1 MAIEFFN
8 FGVNAA
14 SEAASK
20 LQKIANNEV
29 QKETDEMFGRLH
41 EDYIKEQERED
52 AAKKKADYNPYEDE
66 ERQQE
71 QKQRGGYNPDDYER
85 VAFSGAVG
93 AKNQALYFAQYMK
106 DQGVNDVVV
115 SPVKINGEYMVEIP
129 KTAMIREKVE
139 PEQEQPTVTKLNHD
153 EQDFLRRQL
162 ENVAAQEEAKKPK
175 PAEPEMTE
183 AVTDVTTEPQ
193 QAAAQP
199 VPDAEPAYSEPNTY
213 ESSYTEHT
221 DTAEPVYD
229 QNIPAADPMQA
240 ETTENA
246 QVEAESVAP
255 APENSYNSS
264 FGMESMSSTEPFS
277 AYGDVQPDEAIDY
290 GSTQH
295 NDNTGYIPKG
305 LEPDFTSQQTTVADK
320 ATAEPQEAKT
330 NPFSNEPAS
339 MPSTAPEPVH
349 TDSQSQPSP
358 SYSGYTSSFEET
370 SAESQNTAPTTPYS
384 DFLSNY
390 DNMKALER
398 IVETGEV
405 RNDNDRRI
413 MQEFVALTNNSFDG
427 AVSATESVNLTQQKE
442 PEMTSVRLNE
452 NEKSFVQKSMD
463 STFMGQFL
471 EDRPD
476 VAEAMETIQEKGKIT
491 TPHERQMFLDYQ
503 NAMHD
508 IATEF
513 HAKTGTE
520 WDSNGGLE
528 AKSLASKASFMR
540 TESVVQSLNQK
551 FQTDDKHGA
560 STKPQ
565 EHYRNVAKS
574 AEQLIADFTEKTDI
588 DVKQAGVHGQSDKSK
603 EIQELRDEQEQGGLR
618 AVESEEQKLFT
629 YTFGQMG
636 LFGKTVNKSINV
648 VNDLAKYSAVATNK
662 RIFEEATLRQET
674 FEKSSSSMRLGAAQ
688 KNRGIGKAIVFGND
702 MVVING
708 EIVTDEKIR
717 GKVLAEHHKRVAQS
731 AQILQESAQRKEKV
745 KEKQG
750 EYDDAY
756 KIKKDKYYA
765 THQDELADFAKQE
778 KKRKDAFDKKE
789 DKRYAD
795 FIKSG
800 RNPDEFIRRE
810 YQARGF
816 YKKKKKIA
824 TEHISEKQERMV
836 RNAQTIQ
843 NNLYRQEYAAPVVTK
858 SGFRDGGSLDEI
870 KNTINT
876 GAIALGAS
884 VTIALSQ
891 PELDFIR
898 KNKSSFTAEQR
909 KVLEKVMRGESI
921 SVYHQKKVLSEWSET
936 MKHAAETGKIKLSDD
951 DAEVLKSLG
960 NKVKLSDGEKA
971 IFARYDKFAQNLKKD
986 LNLDFIAGGI
996 TRADV
1001 LKINEAF
1008 LKRAENKGYQFITA
1022 TGKFDVAALGNLTA
1036 KQLKELGISN
1046 STRNALMQLNNPK
1059 AWGAL
1064 DIGVAAKLAQKGMS
1078 GATKLAGNDED
1089 MRAMISGGTKTYRYA
1104 RKTTD
1109 GVKNTVKAI
1118 QKHQDAM
1125 KAKFANVKKTNRLKN
1140 VDSVKPPK
1148 KKPTT
1153 KKAAKPNPKR
1163 NERFLAKQEK
1173 KLARLQRSENS
1184 VFGKARGKI
1193 NGIKAKFMNSK
1204 VGMLV
1209 QKVQAGVSKAMLV
1222 IGKYVAIGI
1231 LFVATALTMFVVVMT
1246 IIESFTNFLAA
1257 KTYKDTVCYKLYE
1270 SLEEQ
1275 ETSWK
1280 DTIVDYE
1287 GLWDDKANVT
1297 YGTKGMSYSDYL
1309 KRFDNLLEADTQIA
1323 INPWHQKDAVAS
1335 LSNNTKYLTYLDAYN
1350 GEKELRMTANAN
1362 LYGKLSPSADEAVY
1376 YSSTESGHTSNI
1388 KDIISMTDVMYQ
1400 FETDANSDKEL
1411 GDALGA
1417 NSDKELGDVLGMSPA
1432 ELNWENFKNRFTGFF
1447 KMLGNNISE
1456 FVKNL
1461 FGGKEDTE
1469 PNYITWADASGTTF
1483 SYKTLQN
1490 YTATLFSASHQQTWD
1505 YTVKYCSRLGN
1516 PTVKVN
1522 GSIETI
1528 DKLSESEAAELGY
1541 CTNPKVEDFYVGIE
1555 RSSDDS
1561 PHPYIIG
1568 SDFKRYY
1575 TNHAGAFDITV
1586 DTNKNL
1592 NGSKNDLCL
1601 WSGMTSNKTT
1611 FDAVVT
1617 WISNHSGKCWSSK
1630 TVNPS
1635 SARISGGIFNYN
1647 LQNKNGKWFDS
1658 ESGAKTDIS
1667 NKLRSYRDTYHLPD
1681 DAYHIYREEG
1691 DYSVTRLT
1699 KDFATK
1705 SNSNPNVG
1713 TLKTNVVQTS
1723 SKQEKRC
1730 VYIQNAT
1737 KYTTGNGYVYE
1748 QGGKAEVPILDY
1760 TDSTHLITDK
1770 TNDTWKDEVP
1780 AEQTNYNN
1788 INGKEKAYFYM
1799 PIPKNE
1805 DVNDFANTYLKD
1817 SSGNYLTIDKIY
1829 QKVKNRYQAGGN
1841 VYHINTT
1848 FVTNYMSWDDLNYMI
1863 GRVLTARGYTGQSY
1877 QDEYDL
1883 LTSVIWYRVEIQV
1896 NTNIKQYKKQYRYEN
1911 GSIEIYR
1918 DSTTT
1923 LTRKCKGHSY
1933 QYCGGHLGVIS
1944 RGNVFSMTNEQLAL
1958 VGTYNEDYQ
1967 FPVQM
1972 DWSDDRYDEIR
1983 GKVITDKVNYSG
1995 TVSDAAW
2002 SGGSETPASDV
2013 QGSYMGHSY
2022 GLNLYVE
2029 GGNWKEGFHVVG
2041 ESDSEENKQYLCRDI
2056 FDVDEMVLKG
2066 SNCFGTKNWNDY
2078 EGWNGDNMTLAVL
2091 RQTMD
2096 WQDVYEF
2103 DIPTELGAKVLCQED
2118 IDKIVDALKKKYGSS
2133 FNDGR
2138 EQAVRIALSWV
2149 GKAHYNDED
2158 GHNHGLVQSYCVAAD
2173 RNFNANCTAGTA
2185 WNFIRMYS
2193 SWTGQTAT
2201 QSNTIDNS
2209 KAIKSPST
2217 SLYLPA
2223 DIIRHVRSVGA
2234 GALVSSDNVN
2244 IDADDVNEINTSGS
2258 NEALLMMKRDLAV
2271 VYIGELDEDLELSDG
2286 TTIKAGQS
2294 LTVDLSPNKD
2304 IGTIYLRRTDATSL
2318 CNIGKTKTYYYV
2330 KNPDGKTWLYPF
2342 DYDKYKAFEETRK
2355 EK

>member
-8 FGVNAA
+8 FGVNAT
-14 SEAASK
+14 SEVASK

-129 KTAMIREKVE
+129 KTAMIREKIE

-183 AVTDVTTEPQ
+183 AVTDVTAEPQ

-199 VPDAEPAYSEPNTY
+199 VPEAEPAYSEPDTY

-221 DTAEPVYD
+221 DTAELVYD

-264 FGMESMSSTEPFS
+264 FGMESTSSTEPFS
-277 AYGDVQPDEAIDY
+277 AYGDVQPDEAVDY

-330 NPFSNEPAS
+330 NPFSNEPVF

-370 SAESQNTAPTTPYS
+370 SAESQNTASTTPYS

-390 DNMKALER
+390 DNMKTLER

-413 MQEFVALTNNSFDG
+413 MQEFVALTNNSFGG
-427 AVSATESVNLTQQKE
+427 AVSAAESVNLTQQKE

-463 STFMGQFL
+463 STLMGQFL

-520 WDSNGGLE
+520 WDSNSSLE

-540 TESVVQSLNQK
+540 TESAVQSLNQK
-551 FQTDDKHGA
+551 FQADDKHGA

-636 LFGKTVNKSINV
+636 LFGKTVNKSINA

-674 FEKSSSSMRLGAAQ
+674 FERSSSSMRLGAAQ

-731 AQILQESAQRKEKV
+731 AQILQESARRKEKV

-756 KIKKDKYYA
+756 KVKKDKYYA
-765 THQDELADFAKQE
+765 THQEELADFAKQE

-1411 GDALGA
+1411 GD
-1417 NSDKELGDVLGMSPA
+1417 VLGMSPA

-1561 PHPYIIG
+1561 PQPYIIG

-1760 TDSTHLITDK
+1760 TDSTHLIIDK
-1770 TNDTWKDEVP
+1770 TNDTWKDEVS

-1805 DVNDFANTYLKD
+1805 DVNDFANNYLKD

-1883 LTSVIWYRVEIQV
+1883 LTSVIWYRVAIQV

-2066 SNCFGTKNWNDY
+2066 SNCFGTKDWDDY

-2133 FNDGR
+2133 FNDSR

-2185 WNFIRMYS
+2185 WDFIRMYS

-2209 KAIKSPST
+2209 KAIKSPSA

-2223 DIIRHVRSVGA
+2223 DIIRHVRSVSA

-2244 IDADDVNEINTSGS
+2244 IDANDVNEINNSGS

-2271 VYIGELDEDLELSDG
+2271 VYIGELNEDLELSDG

-2330 KNPDGKTWLYPF
+2330 KNPDGKTWLYRF
-2342 DYDKYKAFEETRK
+2342 DCDKYKAFEEARK

>member
-264 FGMESMSSTEPFS
+264 FGMESMSSIEPFS

-540 TESVVQSLNQK
+540 TESAVQSLNQK
-551 FQTDDKHGA
+551 FQADDKHGA
-560 STKPQ
+560 SAKPQ

-618 AVESEEQKLFT
+618 AAESEEQKLFT

-731 AQILQESAQRKEKV
+731 AQILQESAQRKERV

-1411 GDALGA
+1411 GD
-1417 NSDKELGDVLGMSPA
+1417 VLGMSPA

-1516 PTVKVN
+1516 PTVKVD
-1522 GSIETI
+1522 GTKYEI
-1528 DKLSESEAAELGY
+1528 DSLSESEAAELGY

-1555 RSSDDS
+1555 SSSDDS
-1561 PHPYIIG
+1561 PQPYIIG

-1770 TNDTWKDEVP
+1770 TNDTWKDEVS

-1805 DVNDFANTYLKD
+1805 DVNDFANNYLKD

-1883 LTSVIWYRVEIQV
+1883 LTSVIWYRVAIQV

-2066 SNCFGTKNWNDY
+2066 SNCFGTKDWDDY

-2133 FNDGR
+2133 FNDSR

-2185 WNFIRMYS
+2185 WDFIRMYS

-2209 KAIKSPST
+2209 KAIKSPSA

-2223 DIIRHVRSVGA
+2223 DIIRHVRSVSA

-2244 IDADDVNEINTSGS
+2244 IDANDVNEINNSGS

-2271 VYIGELDEDLELSDG
+2271 VYIGELNEDLELSDG

-2330 KNPDGKTWLYPF
+2330 KNPDGKTWLYRF
-2342 DYDKYKAFEETRK
+2342 DCDKYKAFEEARK

>member
-1 MAIEFFN
+1 VAIEFFN
-8 FGVNAA
+8 FGVNAT
-14 SEAASK
+14 SEVASK

-129 KTAMIREKVE
+129 KTAMIREKIE

-183 AVTDVTTEPQ
+183 AVTDVTAEPQ

-199 VPDAEPAYSEPNTY
+199 VPEAEPAYSEPDTY
-213 ESSYTEHT
+213 ESPYTKHT

-229 QNIPAADPMQA
+229 QNIPATDPMQA

-264 FGMESMSSTEPFS
+264 FGMESTSSTEPFS
-277 AYGDVQPDEAIDY
+277 AYGDVQPDEAVDY

-330 NPFSNEPAS
+330 NPFSNEPVS

-349 TDSQSQPSP
+349 TDSESQPSP

-370 SAESQNTAPTTPYS
+370 SAESQNTAPTSQNTASTTPYS

-390 DNMKALER
+390 DNMKTLER

-413 MQEFVALTNNSFDG
+413 MQEFVALTNNSFGG
-427 AVSATESVNLTQQKE
+427 AVSAAESVNLTQQKE

-513 HAKTGTE
+513 HAKTGAE
-520 WDSNGGLE
+520 WDSNSSLE

-540 TESVVQSLNQK
+540 TESAVQSLNQK
-551 FQTDDKHGA
+551 FQADDKHGA

-636 LFGKTVNKSINV
+636 LFGKTVNKSINA

-674 FEKSSSSMRLGAAQ
+674 FERSSSSMRLGAAQ

-731 AQILQESAQRKEKV
+731 AQILQESARRKEKV

-756 KIKKDKYYA
+756 KVKKDKYYA

-1008 LKRAENKGYQFITA
+1008 LKRAENKGYQFITT

-1411 GDALGA
+1411 GD
-1417 NSDKELGDVLGMSPA
+1417 VLGMSPA

-1561 PHPYIIG
+1561 PQPYIIG

-2066 SNCFGTKNWNDY
+2066 SNCFGTKDWDDY

-2133 FNDGR
+2133 FNDSR

-2185 WNFIRMYS
+2185 WDFIRMYS

-2209 KAIKSPST
+2209 KAIKSPSA

-2223 DIIRHVRSVGA
+2223 DIIRHVRSVSA

-2244 IDADDVNEINTSGS
+2244 IDANDVNEINNSGS

-2271 VYIGELDEDLELSDG
+2271 VYIGELNEDLELSDG

-2330 KNPDGKTWLYPF
+2330 KNPDGKTWLYRF
-2342 DYDKYKAFEETRK
+2342 DCDKYKAFEEARK

>member
-264 FGMESMSSTEPFS
+264 FGMESTSSTEPFS

-442 PEMTSVRLNE
+442 PEMTSVRLSE

-463 STFMGQFL
+463 STLMGQFL

-540 TESVVQSLNQK
+540 TESAVQSLNQK
-551 FQTDDKHGA
+551 FQADDKHGA
-560 STKPQ
+560 SAKPQ

-618 AVESEEQKLFT
+618 AAESEEQKLFT

-731 AQILQESAQRKEKV
+731 AQILQESAQRKERV

-1411 GDALGA
+1411 GD
-1417 NSDKELGDVLGMSPA
+1417 VLGMSPA

-1516 PTVKVN
+1516 PTVKVD
-1522 GSIETI
+1522 GTKYEI
-1528 DKLSESEAAELGY
+1528 DSLSESEAAELGY

-1555 RSSDDS
+1555 SSSDDS
-1561 PHPYIIG
+1561 PQPYIIG

-1601 WSGMTSNKTT
+1601 WSGMTRNKTT

-1770 TNDTWKDEVP
+1770 TNDTWKDEVS

-1805 DVNDFANTYLKD
+1805 DVNDFANNYLKD

-1883 LTSVIWYRVEIQV
+1883 LTSVIWYRVAIQV

-2066 SNCFGTKNWNDY
+2066 SNCFGTKDWDDY

-2133 FNDGR
+2133 FNDSR

-2185 WNFIRMYS
+2185 WDFIRMYS

-2209 KAIKSPST
+2209 KAIKSPSA

-2223 DIIRHVRSVGA
+2223 DIIRHVRSVSA

-2244 IDADDVNEINTSGS
+2244 IDANDVNEINNSGS

-2271 VYIGELDEDLELSDG
+2271 VYIGELNEDLELSDG

-2330 KNPDGKTWLYPF
+2330 KNPDGKTWLYRF
-2342 DYDKYKAFEETRK
+2342 DCDKYKAFEEARK

>member
-264 FGMESMSSTEPFS
+264 FGMESTSSTEPFS

-330 NPFSNEPAS
+330 NPFSNEPVS
-339 MPSTAPEPVH
+339 IPSTAPEPVH

-370 SAESQNTAPTTPYS
+370 SAESQNTAPTSQNTAPTTPYS

-390 DNMKALER
+390 DNMKTLER

-413 MQEFVALTNNSFDG
+413 MQEFVALTNNSFGG

-442 PEMTSVRLNE
+442 PEMTSVRLSE

-463 STFMGQFL
+463 STLMGQFL

-540 TESVVQSLNQK
+540 TESAVQSLNQK
-551 FQTDDKHGA
+551 FQADDKHGA
-560 STKPQ
+560 SAKPQ

-618 AVESEEQKLFT
+618 AAESEEQKLFT

-731 AQILQESAQRKEKV
+731 AQILQESAQRKERV

-1008 LKRAENKGYQFITA
+1008 LKRAESKGYQFITA
-1022 TGKFDVAALGNLTA
+1022 TGKFDVAALGNLTT

-1064 DIGVAAKLAQKGMS
+1064 DIGVAAKLTQKGMS
-1078 GATKLAGNDED
+1078 GATKLADNDED

-1231 LFVATALTMFVVVMT
+1231 LFVATALTLFVVVMT
-1246 IIESFTNFLAA
+1246 VIESFTNFLAA

-1411 GDALGA
+1411 GD
-1417 NSDKELGDVLGMSPA
+1417 VLGMSPA

-1561 PHPYIIG
+1561 PQPYIIG

-2185 WNFIRMYS
+2185 WDFIRMYS

-2209 KAIKSPST
+2209 KAIKFPST

-2244 IDADDVNEINTSGS
+2244 IDADDVNEINNSGS

-2271 VYIGELDEDLELSDG
+2271 VYIGELNEDLELSDG

-2330 KNPDGKTWLYPF
+2330 KNPDDKTWLYRF
-2342 DYDKYKAFEETRK
+2342 DCDKYKAFEEARK
-2355 EK
+2355 GK

>member
-8 FGVNAA
+8 FGVNAT
-14 SEAASK
+14 SEVASK

-129 KTAMIREKVE
+129 KTAMIREKIE
-139 PEQEQPTVTKLNHD
+139 PKQEQPTVTKLNHD

-264 FGMESMSSTEPFS
+264 FGMESMSSIEPFS

-540 TESVVQSLNQK
+540 TESAVQSLNQK
-551 FQTDDKHGA
+551 FQADDKHGA
-560 STKPQ
+560 SAKPQ

-618 AVESEEQKLFT
+618 AAESEEQKLFT

-731 AQILQESAQRKEKV
+731 AQILQESAQRKERV

-1411 GDALGA
+1411 GD
-1417 NSDKELGDVLGMSPA
+1417 VLGMSPA

-1561 PHPYIIG
+1561 PQPYIIG

-2066 SNCFGTKNWNDY
+2066 SNCFGTKDWDDY

-2133 FNDGR
+2133 FNDSR

-2185 WNFIRMYS
+2185 WDFIRMYS

-2209 KAIKSPST
+2209 KAIKSPSA

-2223 DIIRHVRSVGA
+2223 DIIRHVRSVSA

-2244 IDADDVNEINTSGS
+2244 IDANDVNEINNSGS

-2271 VYIGELDEDLELSDG
+2271 VYIGELNEDLELSDG

-2330 KNPDGKTWLYPF
+2330 KNPDGKTWLYRF
-2342 DYDKYKAFEETRK
+2342 DCDKYKAFEEARK

>member
-8 FGVNAA
+8 FGVNAT
-14 SEAASK
+14 SEVASK

-129 KTAMIREKVE
+129 KTAMIREKIE

-193 QAAAQP
+193 QAAAQS
-199 VPDAEPAYSEPNTY
+199 VPEAEPAYSEPNIY

-264 FGMESMSSTEPFS
+264 FGMESTSSTEPFF
-277 AYGDVQPDEAIDY
+277 AYGDVQPDEAVDY

-330 NPFSNEPAS
+330 NPFSNEPVS

-349 TDSQSQPSP
+349 TDSHSQPSP

-370 SAESQNTAPTTPYS
+370 SAESQNTAPTSQNTAPTTPYS

-390 DNMKALER
+390 DNMKTLER

-413 MQEFVALTNNSFDG
+413 MQEFVALTNNSFGG
-427 AVSATESVNLTQQKE
+427 AVSAAESVNLTQQKE

-463 STFMGQFL
+463 STLMGQFL

-520 WDSNGGLE
+520 WDSNSSLE

-540 TESVVQSLNQK
+540 TESAVQSLNQK
-551 FQTDDKHGA
+551 FQADDKHGA

-636 LFGKTVNKSINV
+636 LFGKTVNKSINA

-674 FEKSSSSMRLGAAQ
+674 FERSSSSMRLGAAQ

-731 AQILQESAQRKEKV
+731 AQILQESARRKEKV

-756 KIKKDKYYA
+756 KVKKDKYYA
-765 THQDELADFAKQE
+765 THQEELADFAKQE

-1411 GDALGA
+1411 GD
-1417 NSDKELGDVLGMSPA
+1417 VLGMSPA

-1561 PHPYIIG
+1561 PQPYIIG

-1770 TNDTWKDEVP
+1770 TNDTWKDEVS

-1805 DVNDFANTYLKD
+1805 DVNDFANNYLKD

-1883 LTSVIWYRVEIQV
+1883 LTSVIWYRVAIQV

-2066 SNCFGTKNWNDY
+2066 SNCFGTKDWDDY

-2133 FNDGR
+2133 FNDSR

-2185 WNFIRMYS
+2185 WDFIRMYS

-2209 KAIKSPST
+2209 KAIKSPSA

-2223 DIIRHVRSVGA
+2223 DIIRHVRSVSA

-2244 IDADDVNEINTSGS
+2244 IDANDVNEINNSGS

-2271 VYIGELDEDLELSDG
+2271 VYIGELNEDLELSDG

-2330 KNPDGKTWLYPF
+2330 KNPDGKTWLYRF
-2342 DYDKYKAFEETRK
+2342 DCDKYKAFEEARK

>member
-8 FGVNAA
+8 FGVNAT
-14 SEAASK
+14 SEVASK

-71 QKQRGGYNPDDYER
+71 QKQRVGYNPDDYER

-129 KTAMIREKVE
+129 KTAMIREKIE
-139 PEQEQPTVTKLNHD
+139 PKQEQPTVTKLNHD

-193 QAAAQP
+193 QAATQP

-264 FGMESMSSTEPFS
+264 FGMESMSSIEPFS

-540 TESVVQSLNQK
+540 TESAVQSLNQK
-551 FQTDDKHGA
+551 FQADDKHGA
-560 STKPQ
+560 SAKPQ

-618 AVESEEQKLFT
+618 AAESEEQKLFT

-731 AQILQESAQRKEKV
+731 AQILQESAQRKERV

-1297 YGTKGMSYSDYL
+1297 YGTKDMSYSDYL

-1411 GDALGA
+1411 GD
-1417 NSDKELGDVLGMSPA
+1417 VLGMSPA

-1516 PTVKVN
+1516 PTVKVD
-1522 GSIETI
+1522 GTKYEI
-1528 DKLSESEAAELGY
+1528 DSLSESEAAELGY

-1555 RSSDDS
+1555 SSSDDS
-1561 PHPYIIG
+1561 PQPYIIG

-1770 TNDTWKDEVP
+1770 TNDTWKDEVS

-1805 DVNDFANTYLKD
+1805 DVNDFANNYLKD

-1883 LTSVIWYRVEIQV
+1883 LTSVIWYRVAIQV

-2066 SNCFGTKNWNDY
+2066 SNCFGTKDWDDY

-2133 FNDGR
+2133 FNDSR

-2185 WNFIRMYS
+2185 WDFIRMYS

-2209 KAIKSPST
+2209 KAIKSPSA

-2223 DIIRHVRSVGA
+2223 DIIRHVRSVSA

-2244 IDADDVNEINTSGS
+2244 IDANDVNEINNSGS

-2271 VYIGELDEDLELSDG
+2271 VYIGELNEDLELSDG

-2330 KNPDGKTWLYPF
+2330 KNPDGKTWLYRF
-2342 DYDKYKAFEETRK
+2342 DCDKYKAFEEARK

>member
-540 TESVVQSLNQK
+540 TESAVQSLNQK
-551 FQTDDKHGA
+551 FQADDKHGA
-560 STKPQ
+560 SAKPQ

-618 AVESEEQKLFT
+618 AAESEEQKLFT

-731 AQILQESAQRKEKV
+731 AQILQESAQRKERV

-1008 LKRAENKGYQFITA
+1008 LKRAESKGYQFITA
-1022 TGKFDVAALGNLTA
+1022 TGKFDVAALGNLTT

-1125 KAKFANVKKTNRLKN
+1125 KAKFANVKKTNKLKN

-1231 LFVATALTMFVVVMT
+1231 LFVATALTLFVVVMT
-1246 IIESFTNFLAA
+1246 VIESFTNFLAA

-1411 GDALGA
+1411 GD
-1417 NSDKELGDVLGMSPA
+1417 VLGMSPA

-1516 PTVKVN
+1516 PTVKVD
-1522 GSIETI
+1522 GTKYEI
-1528 DKLSESEAAELGY
+1528 DSLSESEAAELGY

-1555 RSSDDS
+1555 SSSDDS
-1561 PHPYIIG
+1561 PQPYIIG

-1770 TNDTWKDEVP
+1770 TNDTWKDEVS

-1805 DVNDFANTYLKD
+1805 DVNDFANNYLKD

-1883 LTSVIWYRVEIQV
+1883 LTSVIWYRVAIQV

-2185 WNFIRMYS
+2185 WDFIRMYS

>member
-8 FGVNAA
+8 FGVNAT
-14 SEAASK
+14 SEVASK

-129 KTAMIREKVE
+129 KTAMIREKIE

-183 AVTDVTTEPQ
+183 AVTDVTAEPQ

-199 VPDAEPAYSEPNTY
+199 VPEAEPAYSEPDTY
-213 ESSYTEHT
+213 ESPYTKHT

-229 QNIPAADPMQA
+229 QNIPATDPMQA

-264 FGMESMSSTEPFS
+264 FGMESTSSTEPFS
-277 AYGDVQPDEAIDY
+277 AYGDVQPDEAVDY

-330 NPFSNEPAS
+330 NPFSNEPVS

-349 TDSQSQPSP
+349 TDSESQPSP

-370 SAESQNTAPTTPYS
+370 SAESQNTAPTSQNTASTTPYS

-390 DNMKALER
+390 DNMKTLER

-413 MQEFVALTNNSFDG
+413 MQEFVALTNNSFGG
-427 AVSATESVNLTQQKE
+427 AVSAAESVNLTQQKE

-513 HAKTGTE
+513 HAKTGAE
-520 WDSNGGLE
+520 WDSNSSLE

-540 TESVVQSLNQK
+540 TESAVQSLNQK
-551 FQTDDKHGA
+551 FQADDKHGA

-636 LFGKTVNKSINV
+636 LFGKTVNKSINA

-674 FEKSSSSMRLGAAQ
+674 FERSSSSMRLGAAQ

-731 AQILQESAQRKEKV
+731 AQILQESARRKEKV

-756 KIKKDKYYA
+756 KVKKDKYYA

-1411 GDALGA
+1411 GD
-1417 NSDKELGDVLGMSPA
+1417 VLGMSPA
-1432 ELNWENFKNRFTGFF
+1432 ELNWENFKNRSTGFF

-1561 PHPYIIG
+1561 PQPYIIG

-2066 SNCFGTKNWNDY
+2066 SNCFGTKDWDDY

-2133 FNDGR
+2133 FNDSR

-2185 WNFIRMYS
+2185 WDFIRMYS

-2209 KAIKSPST
+2209 KAIKSPSA

-2223 DIIRHVRSVGA
+2223 DIIRHVRSVSA

-2244 IDADDVNEINTSGS
+2244 IDANDVNEINNSGS

-2271 VYIGELDEDLELSDG
+2271 VYIGELNEDLELSDG

-2330 KNPDGKTWLYPF
+2330 KNPDGKTWLYRF
-2342 DYDKYKAFEETRK
+2342 DCDKYKAFEEARK

>member
-8 FGVNAA
+8 FGVNAT
-14 SEAASK
+14 SEVASK

-129 KTAMIREKVE
+129 KTAMIREKIE
-139 PEQEQPTVTKLNHD
+139 PKQEQPTVTKLNHD

-264 FGMESMSSTEPFS
+264 FGMESMSSIEPFS

-349 TDSQSQPSP
+349 TDSQSQPFP

-1411 GDALGA
+1411 GD
-1417 NSDKELGDVLGMSPA
+1417 VLGMSPA

-1516 PTVKVN
+1516 PTVKVD
-1522 GSIETI
+1522 GTKYEI
-1528 DKLSESEAAELGY
+1528 DSLSESEAAELGY

-1555 RSSDDS
+1555 SSSDDS
-1561 PHPYIIG
+1561 PQPYIIG

-1770 TNDTWKDEVP
+1770 TNDTWKDEVS

-1805 DVNDFANTYLKD
+1805 DVNDFANNYLKD

-1883 LTSVIWYRVEIQV
+1883 LTSVIWYRVAIQV

-2185 WNFIRMYS
+2185 WDFIRMYS

>member
-8 FGVNAA
+8 FGVNAT
-14 SEAASK
+14 SEVASK

-129 KTAMIREKVE
+129 KTAMIREKIE

-162 ENVAAQEEAKKPK
+162 ENVATQEEAKKPK

-183 AVTDVTTEPQ
+183 AVTDVTAEPQ

-199 VPDAEPAYSEPNTY
+199 VPEAEPAYSEPDTY

-264 FGMESMSSTEPFS
+264 FGMESTSSTEPFS
-277 AYGDVQPDEAIDY
+277 AYGDVQPDEAVDY

-330 NPFSNEPAS
+330 NPFSNEPVS

-370 SAESQNTAPTTPYS
+370 SAESQNTASTTPYS

-390 DNMKALER
+390 DNMKTLER

-413 MQEFVALTNNSFDG
+413 MQEFVALTNNSFGG
-427 AVSATESVNLTQQKE
+427 AVSAAESVNLTQQKE

-463 STFMGQFL
+463 STLMGQFL

-520 WDSNGGLE
+520 WDSNSSLE

-540 TESVVQSLNQK
+540 TESAVQSLNQK
-551 FQTDDKHGA
+551 FQADDKHGA

-636 LFGKTVNKSINV
+636 LFGKTVNKSINA

-674 FEKSSSSMRLGAAQ
+674 FERSSSSMRLGAAQ

-731 AQILQESAQRKEKV
+731 AQILQESARRKEKV

-756 KIKKDKYYA
+756 KVKKDKYYA
-765 THQDELADFAKQE
+765 THQEELADFAKQE

-1400 FETDANSDKEL
+1400 FEIDANFDKEL
-1411 GDALGA
+1411 GDA
-1417 NSDKELGDVLGMSPA
+1417 LGMSPA

-1469 PNYITWADASGTTF
+1469 SNYITWADASGTTF
-1483 SYKTLQN
+1483 SYKILQN

-1561 PHPYIIG
+1561 PQPYIIG

-1770 TNDTWKDEVP
+1770 TNDTWKDEVS

-1805 DVNDFANTYLKD
+1805 DVNDFANNYLKD

-1883 LTSVIWYRVEIQV
+1883 LTSVTWYRVAIQV

-1958 VGTYNEDYQ
+1958 AGTYNEDYQ

-2066 SNCFGTKNWNDY
+2066 SNCFGTKDWDDY

-2133 FNDGR
+2133 FNDSR

-2185 WNFIRMYS
+2185 WDFIRMYS

-2209 KAIKSPST
+2209 KAIKSPSA

-2223 DIIRHVRSVGA
+2223 DIIRHVRSVSA

-2244 IDADDVNEINTSGS
+2244 IDANDVNEINNSGS

-2271 VYIGELDEDLELSDG
+2271 VYIGELNEDLELSDG

-2330 KNPDGKTWLYPF
+2330 KNPDGKTWLYRF
-2342 DYDKYKAFEETRK
+2342 DCDKYKAFEEARK

>member
-8 FGVNAA
+8 FGVNAT
-14 SEAASK
+14 SEVASK

-129 KTAMIREKVE
+129 KTAMIREKIE

-193 QAAAQP
+193 QAAAQS
-199 VPDAEPAYSEPNTY
+199 VPEAEPAYSEPNIY

-264 FGMESMSSTEPFS
+264 FGMESTSSTEPFS
-277 AYGDVQPDEAIDY
+277 AYGDVQPDEAVDY

-330 NPFSNEPAS
+330 NPFSNEPVS

-370 SAESQNTAPTTPYS
+370 SAESQNTASTTPYS

-390 DNMKALER
+390 DNMKTLER

-413 MQEFVALTNNSFDG
+413 MQEFVALTNNSFGG
-427 AVSATESVNLTQQKE
+427 AVSAAESVNLTQQKE

-463 STFMGQFL
+463 STLMGQFL

-520 WDSNGGLE
+520 WDSNSSLE

-540 TESVVQSLNQK
+540 TESAVQSLNQK
-551 FQTDDKHGA
+551 FQADDKHGA

-636 LFGKTVNKSINV
+636 LFGKTVNKSINA

-674 FEKSSSSMRLGAAQ
+674 FERSSSSMRLGAAQ

-731 AQILQESAQRKEKV
+731 AQILQESARRKEKV

-756 KIKKDKYYA
+756 KVKKDKYYA
-765 THQDELADFAKQE
+765 THQEELADFAKQE

-1022 TGKFDVAALGNLTA
+1022 TGKLDVAALGNLTA

-1411 GDALGA
+1411 GD
-1417 NSDKELGDVLGMSPA
+1417 VLGMSPA

-1561 PHPYIIG
+1561 PQPYIIG

-1748 QGGKAEVPILDY
+1748 QDGKAEVPILDY

-1770 TNDTWKDEVP
+1770 TNDTWKDEVS

-1805 DVNDFANTYLKD
+1805 DVNDFANNYLKD

-1883 LTSVIWYRVEIQV
+1883 LTSVIWYRVAIQV

-2066 SNCFGTKNWNDY
+2066 SNCFGTKDWDDY

-2133 FNDGR
+2133 FNDSR

-2185 WNFIRMYS
+2185 WDFIRMYS

-2209 KAIKSPST
+2209 KAIKSPSA

-2223 DIIRHVRSVGA
+2223 DIIRHVRSVSA

-2244 IDADDVNEINTSGS
+2244 IDANDVNEINNSGS

-2271 VYIGELDEDLELSDG
+2271 VYIGELNEDLELSDG

-2330 KNPDGKTWLYPF
+2330 KNPDGKTWLYRF
-2342 DYDKYKAFEETRK
+2342 DCDKYKAFEEARK

>member
-8 FGVNAA
+8 FGVNAT
-14 SEAASK
+14 SEVASK

-71 QKQRGGYNPDDYER
+71 QKQRGSYNPDDYER

-129 KTAMIREKVE
+129 KTAMIREKIE

-183 AVTDVTTEPQ
+183 AVTDVTSEPQ

-199 VPDAEPAYSEPNTY
+199 VPEAEPAYSEPDTY

-264 FGMESMSSTEPFS
+264 FGMESTSSTEPFS
-277 AYGDVQPDEAIDY
+277 AYGDVQPDEAVDY

-320 ATAEPQEAKT
+320 VTAEPQEAKT
-330 NPFSNEPAS
+330 NPFSNEPVS

-349 TDSQSQPSP
+349 TDSESQPSP

-370 SAESQNTAPTTPYS
+370 SAESQNTAPTSQNTASTTPYS

-390 DNMKALER
+390 DNMKTLER

-413 MQEFVALTNNSFDG
+413 MQEFVALTNNSFGG
-427 AVSATESVNLTQQKE
+427 AVSAAESVNLTQQKE

-898 KNKSSFTAEQR
+898 KNKFSFTAEQR

-1008 LKRAENKGYQFITA
+1008 LKRAESKGYQFITA

-1125 KAKFANVKKTNRLKN
+1125 KAKFANVKKTNKLKN

-1411 GDALGA
+1411 GD
-1417 NSDKELGDVLGMSPA
+1417 VLGMSPA

-1561 PHPYIIG
+1561 PQPYIIG

-1691 DYSVTRLT
+1691 DYSATRLT

-2185 WNFIRMYS
+2185 WDFIRMYS

>member
-8 FGVNAA
+8 FGVNAT
-14 SEAASK
+14 SEVASK

-71 QKQRGGYNPDDYER
+71 QKQRGSYNPDDYER

-129 KTAMIREKVE
+129 KTAMIREKIE

-183 AVTDVTTEPQ
+183 AVTDVTAEPQ

-199 VPDAEPAYSEPNTY
+199 VPEAEPAYSEPDTY

-264 FGMESMSSTEPFS
+264 FGMESTSSTEPFS
-277 AYGDVQPDEAIDY
+277 AYGDVQPDEAVDY

-330 NPFSNEPAS
+330 NPFSNEPVS

-370 SAESQNTAPTTPYS
+370 SAESQNTAPTSQNTASTTPYS

-390 DNMKALER
+390 DNMKTLER

-413 MQEFVALTNNSFDG
+413 MQEFVALTNNSFGD
-427 AVSATESVNLTQQKE
+427 AVSAAESVNLTQQKE

-513 HAKTGTE
+513 HAKTGAE
-520 WDSNGGLE
+520 WDSNSSLE

-540 TESVVQSLNQK
+540 TESAVQSLNQK
-551 FQTDDKHGA
+551 FQADDKHGA

-636 LFGKTVNKSINV
+636 LFGKTVNKSINA

-674 FEKSSSSMRLGAAQ
+674 FERSSSSMRLGAAQ

-731 AQILQESAQRKEKV
+731 AQILQESARRKEKV

-756 KIKKDKYYA
+756 KVKKDKYYA

-1411 GDALGA
+1411 GD
-1417 NSDKELGDVLGMSPA
+1417 VLGMSPA

-1561 PHPYIIG
+1561 PQPYIIG

-1911 GSIEIYR
+1911 GTIEIYR

-2066 SNCFGTKNWNDY
+2066 SNCFGTKDWDDY

-2133 FNDGR
+2133 FNDSR

-2185 WNFIRMYS
+2185 WDFIRMYS

-2209 KAIKSPST
+2209 KAIKSPSA

-2223 DIIRHVRSVGA
+2223 DIIRHVRSVSA

-2244 IDADDVNEINTSGS
+2244 IDANDVNEINNSGS

-2271 VYIGELDEDLELSDG
+2271 VYIGELNEDLELSDG

-2330 KNPDGKTWLYPF
+2330 KNPDGKTWLYRF
-2342 DYDKYKAFEETRK
+2342 DCDKYKAFEEARK

>member
-129 KTAMIREKVE
+129 KTAMIREKIE
-139 PEQEQPTVTKLNHD
+139 PKQEQPTVTKLNHD

-264 FGMESMSSTEPFS
+264 FGMESTSSTEPFS

-330 NPFSNEPAS
+330 NPFSNESAS

-540 TESVVQSLNQK
+540 TESAVQSLNQK
-551 FQTDDKHGA
+551 FQADDKHGA
-560 STKPQ
+560 SAKPQ

-618 AVESEEQKLFT
+618 AAESEEQKLFT

-674 FEKSSSSMRLGAAQ
+674 FERSSSSMRLGAAQ

-731 AQILQESAQRKEKV
+731 AQILRESARRKEKV

-756 KIKKDKYYA
+756 KIKKYKYYA

-816 YKKKKKIA
+816 YKKKKTIA

-843 NNLYRQEYAAPVVTK
+843 NNLYRQEYAAPVITK

-1008 LKRAENKGYQFITA
+1008 LKRAESEGYQFITA
-1022 TGKFDVAALGNLTA
+1022 TGKFDVAALGNLTT

-1173 KLARLQRSENS
+1173 KLARPQRSENS

-1411 GDALGA
+1411 GD
-1417 NSDKELGDVLGMSPA
+1417 VLGMSPA

-1561 PHPYIIG
+1561 PQPYIIG

-1805 DVNDFANTYLKD
+1805 DANDFANTYLKD

-2066 SNCFGTKNWNDY
+2066 SNCFGTKDWDDY

-2133 FNDGR
+2133 FNDSR

-2185 WNFIRMYS
+2185 WDFIRMYS

-2209 KAIKSPST
+2209 KAIKSPSA

-2223 DIIRHVRSVGA
+2223 DIIRHVRSVSA

-2244 IDADDVNEINTSGS
+2244 IDANDVNEINNSGS

-2271 VYIGELDEDLELSDG
+2271 VYIGELNEDLELSDG

-2330 KNPDGKTWLYPF
+2330 KNPDGKTWLYRF
-2342 DYDKYKAFEETRK
+2342 DCDKYKAFEEARK

>member
-8 FGVNAA
+8 FGVNAT
-14 SEAASK
+14 SEVASK

-129 KTAMIREKVE
+129 KTAMIREKIE
-139 PEQEQPTVTKLNHD
+139 PKQEQPTVTKLNHD

-413 MQEFVALTNNSFDG
+413 MQEFVALTNNSFGG

-540 TESVVQSLNQK
+540 TESAVQSLNQK
-551 FQTDDKHGA
+551 FQADDKHGTSA
-560 STKPQ
+560 KPQ

-636 LFGKTVNKSINV
+636 LFGKTVNKSINA

-674 FEKSSSSMRLGAAQ
+674 FERSSSSMRLGAAQ

-731 AQILQESAQRKEKV
+731 AQILQESARRKEKV

-756 KIKKDKYYA
+756 KVKKDKYYA

-1411 GDALGA
+1411 GD
-1417 NSDKELGDVLGMSPA
+1417 VLGMSPA

-1561 PHPYIIG
+1561 PQPYIIG

-2066 SNCFGTKNWNDY
+2066 SNCFGTKDWDDY

-2185 WNFIRMYS
+2185 WDFIRMYS

-2209 KAIKSPST
+2209 KAIKFPST

-2244 IDADDVNEINTSGS
+2244 IDADDVNEINNSGS

-2271 VYIGELDEDLELSDG
+2271 VYIGELNEDLELSDG

-2330 KNPDGKTWLYPF
+2330 KNPDDKTWLYRF
-2342 DYDKYKAFEETRK
+2342 DCDKYKAFEEARK
-2355 EK
+2355 GK

>member
-8 FGVNAA
+8 FGVNAT
-14 SEAASK
+14 SEVASK

-85 VAFSGAVG
+85 VAFSGVVG

-129 KTAMIREKVE
+129 KTAMIREKIE

-183 AVTDVTTEPQ
+183 AVTDVTAEPQ

-199 VPDAEPAYSEPNTY
+199 VPEAEPAYSEPDTY
-213 ESSYTEHT
+213 ESPYTKHT

-229 QNIPAADPMQA
+229 QNIPATDPMQA

-264 FGMESMSSTEPFS
+264 FGMESTSSTEPFS
-277 AYGDVQPDEAIDY
+277 AYGDVQPDEAVDY

-330 NPFSNEPAS
+330 NPFSNEPVS

-370 SAESQNTAPTTPYS
+370 SAESQNTAPTSQNTASTTPYS

-390 DNMKALER
+390 DNMKTLER

-413 MQEFVALTNNSFDG
+413 MQEFVALTNNSFGG
-427 AVSATESVNLTQQKE
+427 AVSAAESVNLTQQKE

-513 HAKTGTE
+513 HAKTGIE

-540 TESVVQSLNQK
+540 TESAVQSLNQK

-824 TEHISEKQERMV
+824 TEYISEKQERMV

-1411 GDALGA
+1411 GD
-1417 NSDKELGDVLGMSPA
+1417 VLGMSPA

-1561 PHPYIIG
+1561 PQPYIIG

-2066 SNCFGTKNWNDY
+2066 SNCFGTKDWDDY

-2133 FNDGR
+2133 FNDSR

-2185 WNFIRMYS
+2185 WDFIRMYS

-2209 KAIKSPST
+2209 KAIKSPSA

-2223 DIIRHVRSVGA
+2223 DIIRHVRSVSA

-2244 IDADDVNEINTSGS
+2244 IDANDVNEINNSGS

-2271 VYIGELDEDLELSDG
+2271 VYIGELNEDLELSDG

-2330 KNPDGKTWLYPF
+2330 KNPDGKTWLYRF
-2342 DYDKYKAFEETRK
+2342 DCDKYKAFEEARK

>member
-8 FGVNAA
+8 FGVNAT
-14 SEAASK
+14 SEVASK

-129 KTAMIREKVE
+129 KTAMIREKIE

-183 AVTDVTTEPQ
+183 AVTDVTAEPQ

-199 VPDAEPAYSEPNTY
+199 VPEAEPAYSEPDTY

-264 FGMESMSSTEPFS
+264 FGMESTSSTEPFS
-277 AYGDVQPDEAIDY
+277 AYGDVQPDEAVDY

-330 NPFSNEPAS
+330 NPFSNEPVF

-370 SAESQNTAPTTPYS
+370 SAESQNTASTTPYS

-390 DNMKALER
+390 DNMKTLER

-413 MQEFVALTNNSFDG
+413 MQEFVALTNNSFGG
-427 AVSATESVNLTQQKE
+427 AVSAAESVNLTQQKE

-463 STFMGQFL
+463 STLMGQFL

-520 WDSNGGLE
+520 WDSNSSLE

-540 TESVVQSLNQK
+540 TESAVQSLNQK
-551 FQTDDKHGA
+551 FQADDKHGA

-636 LFGKTVNKSINV
+636 LFGKTVNKSINA

-674 FEKSSSSMRLGAAQ
+674 FERSSSSMRLGAAQ

-731 AQILQESAQRKEKV
+731 AQILQESARRKEKV

-756 KIKKDKYYA
+756 KVKKDKYYA
-765 THQDELADFAKQE
+765 THQEELADFAKQE

-1411 GDALGA
+1411 GD
-1417 NSDKELGDVLGMSPA
+1417 VLGMSPA

-1561 PHPYIIG
+1561 PQPYIIG

-1760 TDSTHLITDK
+1760 TDSTHLIIDK
-1770 TNDTWKDEVP
+1770 TNDTWKDEVS

-1805 DVNDFANTYLKD
+1805 DVNDFANNYLKD

-1883 LTSVIWYRVEIQV
+1883 LTSVIWYRVAIQV

-2066 SNCFGTKNWNDY
+2066 SNCFGTKDWDDY

-2133 FNDGR
+2133 FNDSR

-2185 WNFIRMYS
+2185 WDFIRMYS

-2209 KAIKSPST
+2209 KAIKSPSA

-2223 DIIRHVRSVGA
+2223 DIIRHVRSVSA

-2244 IDADDVNEINTSGS
+2244 IDANDVNEINNSGS

-2271 VYIGELDEDLELSDG
+2271 VYIGELNEDLELSDG

-2330 KNPDGKTWLYPF
+2330 KNPDGKTWLYRF
-2342 DYDKYKAFEETRK
+2342 DCDKYKAFEEARK

>member
-8 FGVNAA
+8 FGVNAT
-14 SEAASK
+14 SEVASK

-129 KTAMIREKVE
+129 KTAMIREKIE

-183 AVTDVTTEPQ
+183 AVTDVTAEPQ

-199 VPDAEPAYSEPNTY
+199 VPEAEPAYSEPDTY
-213 ESSYTEHT
+213 ESPYTKYT

-229 QNIPAADPMQA
+229 QNIPATDPMQA

-264 FGMESMSSTEPFS
+264 FGMESTSSTEPFS
-277 AYGDVQPDEAIDY
+277 AYGDVQPDEAVDY

-330 NPFSNEPAS
+330 NPFSNEPVS

-349 TDSQSQPSP
+349 TDSESQPSP

-370 SAESQNTAPTTPYS
+370 SAESQNTAPTSQNTASTTPYS

-390 DNMKALER
+390 DNMKTLER

-413 MQEFVALTNNSFDG
+413 MQEFVALTNNSFGG
-427 AVSATESVNLTQQKE
+427 AVSAAESVNLTQQKE

-513 HAKTGTE
+513 HAKTGAE
-520 WDSNGGLE
+520 WDSNSSLE

-540 TESVVQSLNQK
+540 TESAVQSLNQK
-551 FQTDDKHGA
+551 FQADDKHGA

-636 LFGKTVNKSINV
+636 LFGKTVNKSINA

-674 FEKSSSSMRLGAAQ
+674 FERSSSSMRLGAAQ

-731 AQILQESAQRKEKV
+731 AQILQESARRKEKV

-756 KIKKDKYYA
+756 KVKKDKYYA

-1411 GDALGA
+1411 GD
-1417 NSDKELGDVLGMSPA
+1417 VLGMSPA

-1561 PHPYIIG
+1561 PQPYIIG

-2066 SNCFGTKNWNDY
+2066 SNCFGTKDWDDY

-2133 FNDGR
+2133 FNDSR

-2185 WNFIRMYS
+2185 WDFIRMYS

-2209 KAIKSPST
+2209 KAIKSPSA

-2223 DIIRHVRSVGA
+2223 DIIRHVRSVSA

-2244 IDADDVNEINTSGS
+2244 IDANDVNEINNSGS

-2271 VYIGELDEDLELSDG
+2271 VYIGELNEDLELSDG

-2330 KNPDGKTWLYPF
+2330 KNPDGKTWLYRF
-2342 DYDKYKAFEETRK
+2342 DCDKYKAFEEARK

>member
-8 FGVNAA
+8 FGVNAT
-14 SEAASK
+14 SEVASK

-129 KTAMIREKVE
+129 KTAMIREKIE

-193 QAAAQP
+193 QAAAQS
-199 VPDAEPAYSEPNTY
+199 VPEAEPAYSEPNIY

-264 FGMESMSSTEPFS
+264 FGMESTSSTEPFS
-277 AYGDVQPDEAIDY
+277 AYGDVQPDEAVDY

-320 ATAEPQEAKT
+320 ATAESQEAKT
-330 NPFSNEPAS
+330 NPFSNEPVS

-370 SAESQNTAPTTPYS
+370 SAESQNTASTTPYS

-390 DNMKALER
+390 DNMKTLER
-398 IVETGEV
+398 IIETGEV

-413 MQEFVALTNNSFDG
+413 MQEFVALTNNSFGG
-427 AVSATESVNLTQQKE
+427 AVSAAESVNLTQQKE

-463 STFMGQFL
+463 STLMGQFL

-520 WDSNGGLE
+520 WDSNSSLE

-540 TESVVQSLNQK
+540 TESAVQSLNQK
-551 FQTDDKHGA
+551 FQADDKHGA

-636 LFGKTVNKSINV
+636 LFGKTVNKSINA

-674 FEKSSSSMRLGAAQ
+674 FERSSSSMRLGAAQ

-731 AQILQESAQRKEKV
+731 AQILQESARRKEKV

-756 KIKKDKYYA
+756 KVKKDKYYA
-765 THQDELADFAKQE
+765 THQEELADFAKQE

-1411 GDALGA
+1411 GD
-1417 NSDKELGDVLGMSPA
+1417 VLGMSPA

-1561 PHPYIIG
+1561 PQPYIIG

-1770 TNDTWKDEVP
+1770 TNDTWKDEVS

-1805 DVNDFANTYLKD
+1805 DVNDFANNYLKD

-1883 LTSVIWYRVEIQV
+1883 LTSVIWYRVAIQV

-1983 GKVITDKVNYSG
+1983 GKVITDKVNYSD

-2066 SNCFGTKNWNDY
+2066 SNCFGTKDWDDY

-2133 FNDGR
+2133 FNDSR

-2185 WNFIRMYS
+2185 WDFIRMYS

-2209 KAIKSPST
+2209 KAIKSPSA

-2223 DIIRHVRSVGA
+2223 DIIRHVRSVSA

-2244 IDADDVNEINTSGS
+2244 IDANDVNEINNSGS

-2271 VYIGELDEDLELSDG
+2271 VYIGELNEDLELSDG

-2330 KNPDGKTWLYPF
+2330 KNPDGKTWLYRF
-2342 DYDKYKAFEETRK
+2342 DCDKYKAFEEARK

>member
-8 FGVNAA
+8 FGVNAT
-14 SEAASK
+14 SEVASK

-129 KTAMIREKVE
+129 KTAMIREKIE

-183 AVTDVTTEPQ
+183 AVTDVTAEPQ

-199 VPDAEPAYSEPNTY
+199 VPEAEPAYSEPDTY

-264 FGMESMSSTEPFS
+264 FGMESTSSTEPFS
-277 AYGDVQPDEAIDY
+277 AYGDVQPDEAVDY

-330 NPFSNEPAS
+330 NPFSNEPVS

-349 TDSQSQPSP
+349 TDSHSQPSP

-390 DNMKALER
+390 DNMKTLER

-413 MQEFVALTNNSFDG
+413 MQEFVALTNNSFGD
-427 AVSATESVNLTQQKE
+427 AVSAAESVNLTQQKE

-476 VAEAMETIQEKGKIT
+476 VAEAMETIREKGKIT

-513 HAKTGTE
+513 HAKTGAE
-520 WDSNGGLE
+520 WDSNSSLE

-540 TESVVQSLNQK
+540 TESAVQSLNQK
-551 FQTDDKHGA
+551 FQADDKHGA

-636 LFGKTVNKSINV
+636 LFGKTVNKSINA

-674 FEKSSSSMRLGAAQ
+674 FERSSSSMRLGAAQ

-731 AQILQESAQRKEKV
+731 AQILQESARRKERV

-756 KIKKDKYYA
+756 KVKKDKYYA

-843 NNLYRQEYAAPVVTK
+843 NNLYRQEYAAPVATK

-1008 LKRAENKGYQFITA
+1008 LKRAESKGYQFITA

-1246 IIESFTNFLAA
+1246 IIESFTNFLAT

-1411 GDALGA
+1411 GD
-1417 NSDKELGDVLGMSPA
+1417 VLGMSPA

-1516 PTVKVN
+1516 PTVKVD
-1522 GSIETI
+1522 GTKYEI
-1528 DKLSESEAAELGY
+1528 DSLSESEAAELGY

-1555 RSSDDS
+1555 SSSDDS
-1561 PHPYIIG
+1561 PQPYIIG

-1770 TNDTWKDEVP
+1770 TNDTWKDEVS

-1805 DVNDFANTYLKD
+1805 DVNDFANNYLKD

-2066 SNCFGTKNWNDY
+2066 SNCFGTKDWDDY

-2133 FNDGR
+2133 FNDSR

-2185 WNFIRMYS
+2185 WDFIRMYS

-2209 KAIKSPST
+2209 KAIKSPSA

-2223 DIIRHVRSVGA
+2223 DIIRHVRSVSA

-2244 IDADDVNEINTSGS
+2244 IDANDVNEINNSGS

-2271 VYIGELDEDLELSDG
+2271 VYIGELNEDLELSDG

-2330 KNPDGKTWLYPF
+2330 KNPDGKTWLYRF
-2342 DYDKYKAFEETRK
+2342 DCDKYKAFEEARK

>member
-8 FGVNAA
+8 FGVNAT
-14 SEAASK
+14 SEVASK

-129 KTAMIREKVE
+129 KTAMIREKIE
-139 PEQEQPTVTKLNHD
+139 PKQEQPTVTKLNHD

-540 TESVVQSLNQK
+540 TESAVQSLNQK
-551 FQTDDKHGA
+551 FQADDKHGA
-560 STKPQ
+560 SAKPQ

-618 AVESEEQKLFT
+618 AAESEEQKLFT

-731 AQILQESAQRKEKV
+731 AQILQESAQRKERV

-1008 LKRAENKGYQFITA
+1008 LKRAESKGYQFITA
-1022 TGKFDVAALGNLTA
+1022 TGKFDVAALGNLTT

-1064 DIGVAAKLAQKGMS
+1064 DIGVAAKLTQKGMS

-1411 GDALGA
+1411 GD
-1417 NSDKELGDVLGMSPA
+1417 VLGMSPA

-1555 RSSDDS
+1555 SSSDDS
-1561 PHPYIIG
+1561 PQPYIIG

-1770 TNDTWKDEVP
+1770 TNDTWKDEVS

-1805 DVNDFANTYLKD
+1805 DVNDFANNYLKD

-2066 SNCFGTKNWNDY
+2066 SNCFGTKDWDDY

-2185 WNFIRMYS
+2185 WDFIRMYS

-2209 KAIKSPST
+2209 KAIKFPST

-2244 IDADDVNEINTSGS
+2244 IDADDVNEINNSGS

-2271 VYIGELDEDLELSDG
+2271 VYIGELNEDLELSDG

-2330 KNPDGKTWLYPF
+2330 KNPDDKTWLYRF
-2342 DYDKYKAFEETRK
+2342 DCDKYKAFEEARK
-2355 EK
+2355 GK

>member
-8 FGVNAA
+8 FGVNAT
-14 SEAASK
+14 SEVASK

-129 KTAMIREKVE
+129 KTAMIREKIE
-139 PEQEQPTVTKLNHD
+139 PKQEQPTVTKLNHD

-264 FGMESMSSTEPFS
+264 FGMESMSSIEPFS

-540 TESVVQSLNQK
+540 TESAVQSLNQK
-551 FQTDDKHGA
+551 FQADDKHGA
-560 STKPQ
+560 SAKPQ

-618 AVESEEQKLFT
+618 AAESEEQKLFT

-731 AQILQESAQRKEKV
+731 AQILQESAQRKERV

-1411 GDALGA
+1411 GA

-1516 PTVKVN
+1516 PTVKVD
-1522 GSIETI
+1522 GTKCEI
-1528 DKLSESEAAELGY
+1528 DSLSESEAAELGY

-1555 RSSDDS
+1555 SSSDDS
-1561 PHPYIIG
+1561 PQPYIIG

-1770 TNDTWKDEVP
+1770 TNDTWKDEVS

-1805 DVNDFANTYLKD
+1805 DVNDFANNYLKD

-1883 LTSVIWYRVEIQV
+1883 LTSVIWYRVAIQV

-2103 DIPTELGAKVLCQED
+2103 DIPTELGTKVLCQED

-2185 WNFIRMYS
+2185 WDFIRMYS

>member
-8 FGVNAA
+8 FGVNAT
-14 SEAASK
+14 SEVASK

-129 KTAMIREKVE
+129 KTAMIREKIE
-139 PEQEQPTVTKLNHD
+139 PKQEQPTVTKLNHD

-264 FGMESMSSTEPFS
+264 FGMESMSSIEPFS

-540 TESVVQSLNQK
+540 TESAVQSLNQK
-551 FQTDDKHGA
+551 FQADDKHGA
-560 STKPQ
+560 SAKPQ

-618 AVESEEQKLFT
+618 AAESEEQKLFT

-731 AQILQESAQRKEKV
+731 AQILQESAQRKERV

-971 IFARYDKFAQNLKKD
+971 IFARYDKLAQNLKKD

-1411 GDALGA
+1411 GD
-1417 NSDKELGDVLGMSPA
+1417 VLGMSPA

-1516 PTVKVN
+1516 PTVKVD
-1522 GSIETI
+1522 GTKYEI
-1528 DKLSESEAAELGY
+1528 DSLSESEAAELGY

-1555 RSSDDS
+1555 SSSDDS
-1561 PHPYIIG
+1561 PQPYIIG

-1770 TNDTWKDEVP
+1770 TNDTWKDEVS

-1805 DVNDFANTYLKD
+1805 DVNDFANNYLKD

-1883 LTSVIWYRVEIQV
+1883 LTSVIWYRVAIQV

-2066 SNCFGTKNWNDY
+2066 SNCFGTKDWDDY

-2133 FNDGR
+2133 FNDSR

-2185 WNFIRMYS
+2185 WDFIRMYS

-2209 KAIKSPST
+2209 KAIKSPSA

-2223 DIIRHVRSVGA
+2223 DIIRHVRSVSA

-2244 IDADDVNEINTSGS
+2244 IDANDVNEINNSGS

-2271 VYIGELDEDLELSDG
+2271 VYIGELNEDLELSDG

-2330 KNPDGKTWLYPF
+2330 KNPDGKTWLYRF
-2342 DYDKYKAFEETRK
+2342 DCDKYKAFEEARK

>member
-85 VAFSGAVG
+85 VAFSGAIG

-129 KTAMIREKVE
+129 KTAMIREKIE
-139 PEQEQPTVTKLNHD
+139 PKQEQPTVTKLNHD

-264 FGMESMSSTEPFS
+264 FGMESTSSTEPFS

-330 NPFSNEPAS
+330 NPFSNESAS

-413 MQEFVALTNNSFDG
+413 MQEFVALTNNSFGG

-442 PEMTSVRLNE
+442 PEMTSVRLSE

-463 STFMGQFL
+463 STLMGQFL

-540 TESVVQSLNQK
+540 TESAVQSLNQK
-551 FQTDDKHGA
+551 FQADDKHGA
-560 STKPQ
+560 SAKPQ

-618 AVESEEQKLFT
+618 AAESEEQKLFT

-674 FEKSSSSMRLGAAQ
+674 FERSSSSMRLGAAQ

-1309 KRFDNLLEADTQIA
+1309 KRFDNLIENGTQIV

-1400 FETDANSDKEL
+1400 FETD
-1411 GDALGA
+1411 A

-1516 PTVKVN
+1516 PTVKVD
-1522 GSIETI
+1522 GTKYEI
-1528 DKLSESEAAELGY
+1528 DSLSESEAAELGY

-1555 RSSDDS
+1555 SSSDDS
-1561 PHPYIIG
+1561 PQPYIIG

-1770 TNDTWKDEVP
+1770 TNDTWKDEVS

-1805 DVNDFANTYLKD
+1805 DVNDFANNYLKD

-1883 LTSVIWYRVEIQV
+1883 LTSVIWYRVAIQV

-2066 SNCFGTKNWNDY
+2066 SNCFGTKDWDDY

-2133 FNDGR
+2133 FNDSR

-2185 WNFIRMYS
+2185 WDFIRMYS

-2209 KAIKSPST
+2209 KAIKSPSA

-2223 DIIRHVRSVGA
+2223 DIIRHVRSVSA

-2244 IDADDVNEINTSGS
+2244 IDANDVNEINNSGS

-2271 VYIGELDEDLELSDG
+2271 VYIGELNEDLELSDG

-2330 KNPDGKTWLYPF
+2330 KNPDGKTWLYRF
-2342 DYDKYKAFEETRK
+2342 DCDKYKAFEEARK

>member
-8 FGVNAA
+8 FGVNAT
-14 SEAASK
+14 SEVASK

-129 KTAMIREKVE
+129 KTAMIREKIE
-139 PEQEQPTVTKLNHD
+139 PKQEQPTVTKLNHD

-199 VPDAEPAYSEPNTY
+199 VPDAEHAYSEPNTY

-264 FGMESMSSTEPFS
+264 FGMESTSSTEPFS
-277 AYGDVQPDEAIDY
+277 AYGDVQPDEAVDY

-320 ATAEPQEAKT
+320 VTAEPQEAKT
-330 NPFSNEPAS
+330 NPFSNEPVS

-349 TDSQSQPSP
+349 TDSESQPSP

-370 SAESQNTAPTTPYS
+370 SAESQNTAPTSQNTASTTPYS

-390 DNMKALER
+390 DNMKTLER

-413 MQEFVALTNNSFDG
+413 MQEFVALTNNSFGG
-427 AVSATESVNLTQQKE
+427 AVSAAESVNLTQQKE

-540 TESVVQSLNQK
+540 TESAVQSLNQK
-551 FQTDDKHGA
+551 FQADDKHGA
-560 STKPQ
+560 SAKPQ

-618 AVESEEQKLFT
+618 AAESEEQKLFT

-731 AQILQESAQRKEKV
+731 AQILQESAQRKERA

-1411 GDALGA
+1411 GD
-1417 NSDKELGDVLGMSPA
+1417 VLGMSPA

-1516 PTVKVN
+1516 PTVKVD
-1522 GSIETI
+1522 GTKYEI
-1528 DKLSESEAAELGY
+1528 DSLSESEAAELGY

-1555 RSSDDS
+1555 SSSDDS
-1561 PHPYIIG
+1561 PQPYIIG

-1770 TNDTWKDEVP
+1770 TNDTWKDEVS

-1805 DVNDFANTYLKD
+1805 DVNDFANNYLKD

-1883 LTSVIWYRVEIQV
+1883 LTSVIWYRVAIQV

-2066 SNCFGTKNWNDY
+2066 SNCFGTKDWDDY

-2133 FNDGR
+2133 FNDSR

-2185 WNFIRMYS
+2185 WDFIRMYS

-2209 KAIKSPST
+2209 KAIKSPSA

-2223 DIIRHVRSVGA
+2223 DIIRHVRSVSA

-2244 IDADDVNEINTSGS
+2244 IDANDVNEINNSGS

-2271 VYIGELDEDLELSDG
+2271 VYIGELNEDLELSDG

-2330 KNPDGKTWLYPF
+2330 KNPDGKTWLYRF
-2342 DYDKYKAFEETRK
+2342 DCDKYKAFEEARK

>member
-8 FGVNAA
+8 FGVNAT
-14 SEAASK
+14 SEVASK

-129 KTAMIREKVE
+129 KTAMIREKIE

-162 ENVAAQEEAKKPK
+162 ENVAAHEEAKKPK

-183 AVTDVTTEPQ
+183 AVTDVTAEPQ

-199 VPDAEPAYSEPNTY
+199 VPEAEPAYSEPDTY
-213 ESSYTEHT
+213 ESPYTKHT

-229 QNIPAADPMQA
+229 QNIPATDPMQA

-264 FGMESMSSTEPFS
+264 FGMESTSSTEPFS
-277 AYGDVQPDEAIDY
+277 AYGDVQPDEAVDY

-330 NPFSNEPAS
+330 NPFSNEPVS

-370 SAESQNTAPTTPYS
+370 SAESQNTAPTSQNTASTTPYS

-390 DNMKALER
+390 DNMKTLER

-413 MQEFVALTNNSFDG
+413 MQEFVALTNNSFGG
-427 AVSATESVNLTQQKE
+427 AVSAAESVNLTQQKE

-520 WDSNGGLE
+520 WDSNSSLE

-540 TESVVQSLNQK
+540 TESAVQSLNQK

-636 LFGKTVNKSINV
+636 LFGKTVNKSINA

-674 FEKSSSSMRLGAAQ
+674 FERSSSSMRLGAAQ

-731 AQILQESAQRKEKV
+731 AQILQESARRKEKV

-756 KIKKDKYYA
+756 KVKKDKYYA

-824 TEHISEKQERMV
+824 TKHISEKQERMV

-1411 GDALGA
+1411 GD
-1417 NSDKELGDVLGMSPA
+1417 VLGMSPA

-1561 PHPYIIG
+1561 PQPYIIG

-1770 TNDTWKDEVP
+1770 TNDTWKDEVS

-2066 SNCFGTKNWNDY
+2066 SNCFGTKDWDDY

-2133 FNDGR
+2133 FNDSR

-2185 WNFIRMYS
+2185 WDFIRMYS

-2209 KAIKSPST
+2209 KAIKSPSA

-2223 DIIRHVRSVGA
+2223 DIIRHVRSVSA

-2244 IDADDVNEINTSGS
+2244 IDANDVNEINNSGS

-2271 VYIGELDEDLELSDG
+2271 VYIGELNEDLELSDG

-2330 KNPDGKTWLYPF
+2330 KNPDGKTWLYRF
-2342 DYDKYKAFEETRK
+2342 DCDKYKAFEEARK

>member
-264 FGMESMSSTEPFS
+264 FGMESTSSTEPFS

-452 NEKSFVQKSMD
+452 KEKSFVQKSMD

-540 TESVVQSLNQK
+540 TESAVQSLNQK
-551 FQTDDKHGA
+551 FQADDKHGTSA
-560 STKPQ
+560 KPQ

-618 AVESEEQKLFT
+618 AAESEEQKLFT

-731 AQILQESAQRKEKV
+731 AQILQESAQRKERV

-1008 LKRAENKGYQFITA
+1008 LKRAESKGYQFITA
-1022 TGKFDVAALGNLTA
+1022 TGKFDVAALGNLTT

-1411 GDALGA
+1411 GD
-1417 NSDKELGDVLGMSPA
+1417 VLGMSPA

-1516 PTVKVN
+1516 PTVKVD
-1522 GSIETI
+1522 GTKYEI
-1528 DKLSESEAAELGY
+1528 DSLSESEAAELGY

-1555 RSSDDS
+1555 SSSDDS
-1561 PHPYIIG
+1561 PQPYIIG

-1770 TNDTWKDEVP
+1770 TNDTWKDEVS

-1805 DVNDFANTYLKD
+1805 DVNDFANNYLKD

-1883 LTSVIWYRVEIQV
+1883 LTSVIWYRVAIQV

-2066 SNCFGTKNWNDY
+2066 SNCFGTKDWDDY

-2133 FNDGR
+2133 FNDSR

-2185 WNFIRMYS
+2185 WDFIRMYS

-2209 KAIKSPST
+2209 KAIKSPSA

-2223 DIIRHVRSVGA
+2223 DIIRHVRSVSA

-2244 IDADDVNEINTSGS
+2244 IDANDVNEINNSGS

-2271 VYIGELDEDLELSDG
+2271 VYIGELNEDLELSDG

-2330 KNPDGKTWLYPF
+2330 KNPDGKTWLYRF
-2342 DYDKYKAFEETRK
+2342 DCDKYKAFEEARK

>member
-8 FGVNAA
+8 FGVNAT
-14 SEAASK
+14 SEVASK

-129 KTAMIREKVE
+129 KTAMIREKIE
-139 PEQEQPTVTKLNHD
+139 PKQEQPTVTKLNHD

-427 AVSATESVNLTQQKE
+427 AVSAIESVNLTQQKE

-1411 GDALGA
+1411 GD
-1417 NSDKELGDVLGMSPA
+1417 VLGMSPA

-1561 PHPYIIG
+1561 PQPYIIG

-2185 WNFIRMYS
+2185 WDFIRMYS

-2209 KAIKSPST
+2209 KAIKFPST

-2244 IDADDVNEINTSGS
+2244 IDADDVNEINNSGS

-2271 VYIGELDEDLELSDG
+2271 VYIGELNEDLELSDG

-2330 KNPDGKTWLYPF
+2330 KNPDDKTWLYRF
-2342 DYDKYKAFEETRK
+2342 DCDKYKAFEEARK
-2355 EK
+2355 GK

>member
-8 FGVNAA
+8 FGVNAT
-14 SEAASK
+14 SEVASK

-129 KTAMIREKVE
+129 KTAMIREKIE

-183 AVTDVTTEPQ
+183 AVTDVTAEPQ

-199 VPDAEPAYSEPNTY
+199 VPEAEPAYSEPDTY

-264 FGMESMSSTEPFS
+264 FGMESTSSTEPFS
-277 AYGDVQPDEAIDY
+277 AYGDVQPDEAVDY

-330 NPFSNEPAS
+330 NPFSNEPVF

-370 SAESQNTAPTTPYS
+370 SAESQNTASTTPYS

-390 DNMKALER
+390 DNMKTLER

-413 MQEFVALTNNSFDG
+413 MQEFVALTNNSFGG
-427 AVSATESVNLTQQKE
+427 AVSAAESVNLTQQKE

-463 STFMGQFL
+463 STLMGQFL

-520 WDSNGGLE
+520 WDSNSSLE

-540 TESVVQSLNQK
+540 TESAVQSLNQK
-551 FQTDDKHGA
+551 FQADDKHGA

-636 LFGKTVNKSINV
+636 LFGKTVNKSINA

-674 FEKSSSSMRLGAAQ
+674 FERSSSSMRLGAAQ

-731 AQILQESAQRKEKV
+731 AQILQESARRKEKV

-756 KIKKDKYYA
+756 KVKKDKYYA
-765 THQDELADFAKQE
+765 THQEELADFAKQE

-1411 GDALGA
+1411 GD
-1417 NSDKELGDVLGMSPA
+1417 VLGMSPA

-1561 PHPYIIG
+1561 PQPYIIG

-1760 TDSTHLITDK
+1760 TDSTHLIIDK
-1770 TNDTWKDEVP
+1770 TNDTWKDEVS

-1805 DVNDFANTYLKD
+1805 DVNDFANNYLKD

-1883 LTSVIWYRVEIQV
+1883 LTSVIWYRVAIQV

-1983 GKVITDKVNYSG
+1983 GKVITDKVNYSD

-2066 SNCFGTKNWNDY
+2066 SNCFGTKDWDDY

-2133 FNDGR
+2133 FNDSR

-2185 WNFIRMYS
+2185 WDFIRMYS

-2209 KAIKSPST
+2209 KAIKSPSA

-2223 DIIRHVRSVGA
+2223 DIIRHVRSVSA

-2244 IDADDVNEINTSGS
+2244 IDANDVNEINNSGS

-2271 VYIGELDEDLELSDG
+2271 VYIGELNEDLELSDG

-2330 KNPDGKTWLYPF
+2330 KNPDGKTWLYRF
-2342 DYDKYKAFEETRK
+2342 DCDKYKAFEEARK

>member
-8 FGVNAA
+8 FGVNAT
-14 SEAASK
+14 SEVASK

-129 KTAMIREKVE
+129 KTAMIREKIE

-183 AVTDVTTEPQ
+183 AVTDVTAEPQ

-199 VPDAEPAYSEPNTY
+199 VPEAEPAYSEPDTY

-264 FGMESMSSTEPFS
+264 FGMESTSSTEPFS
-277 AYGDVQPDEAIDY
+277 AYGDVQPDEAVDY

-330 NPFSNEPAS
+330 NPFSNEPVS

-370 SAESQNTAPTTPYS
+370 SAESQNTASTTPYS

-390 DNMKALER
+390 DNMKTLER

-413 MQEFVALTNNSFDG
+413 MQEFVALTNNSFGD
-427 AVSATESVNLTQQKE
+427 AVSAAESVNLTQQKE

-520 WDSNGGLE
+520 WDSNSSLE

-540 TESVVQSLNQK
+540 TESAVQSLNQK
-551 FQTDDKHGA
+551 FQADDKHGA

-636 LFGKTVNKSINV
+636 LFGKTVNKSINA

-674 FEKSSSSMRLGAAQ
+674 FERSSSSMRLGAAQ

-731 AQILQESAQRKEKV
+731 AQILQESARRKERV

-756 KIKKDKYYA
+756 KVKKDKYYA

-1411 GDALGA
+1411 GD
-1417 NSDKELGDVLGMSPA
+1417 VLGMSPA

-1561 PHPYIIG
+1561 PQPYIIG

-1770 TNDTWKDEVP
+1770 TNDTWKDEVS

-1805 DVNDFANTYLKD
+1805 DVNDFANNYLKD

-1883 LTSVIWYRVEIQV
+1883 LTSVIWYRVAIQV

-2066 SNCFGTKNWNDY
+2066 SNCFGTKDWDDY

-2133 FNDGR
+2133 FNDSR

-2185 WNFIRMYS
+2185 WDFIRMYS

-2209 KAIKSPST
+2209 KAIKSPSA

-2223 DIIRHVRSVGA
+2223 DIIRHVRSVSA

-2244 IDADDVNEINTSGS
+2244 IDANDVNEINNSGS

-2271 VYIGELDEDLELSDG
+2271 VYIGELNEDLELSDG

-2330 KNPDGKTWLYPF
+2330 KNPDGKTWLYRF
-2342 DYDKYKAFEETRK
+2342 DCDKYKAFEEARK

>member
-193 QAAAQP
+193 QVAAQP

-264 FGMESMSSTEPFS
+264 FGMESTSSTEPFS

-452 NEKSFVQKSMD
+452 KEKSFVQKSMD

-540 TESVVQSLNQK
+540 TESAVQSLNQK
-551 FQTDDKHGA
+551 FQADDKHGTSA
-560 STKPQ
+560 KPQ

-618 AVESEEQKLFT
+618 AAESEEQKLFT

-731 AQILQESAQRKEKV
+731 AQILQESAQRKERV

-1008 LKRAENKGYQFITA
+1008 LKRAESKGYQFITA
-1022 TGKFDVAALGNLTA
+1022 TGKFDVAALGNLTT

-1411 GDALGA
+1411 GD
-1417 NSDKELGDVLGMSPA
+1417 VLGMSPA

-1516 PTVKVN
+1516 PTVKVD
-1522 GSIETI
+1522 GTKYEI
-1528 DKLSESEAAELGY
+1528 DSLSESEAAELGY

-1555 RSSDDS
+1555 SSSDDS
-1561 PHPYIIG
+1561 PQPYIIG

-1770 TNDTWKDEVP
+1770 TNDTWKDEVS

-1805 DVNDFANTYLKD
+1805 DVNDFANNYLKD

-1883 LTSVIWYRVEIQV
+1883 LTSVIWYRVAIQV

-2066 SNCFGTKNWNDY
+2066 SNCFGTKDWDDY

-2133 FNDGR
+2133 FNDSR

-2185 WNFIRMYS
+2185 WDFIRMYS

-2209 KAIKSPST
+2209 KAIKSPSA

-2223 DIIRHVRSVGA
+2223 DIIRHVRSVSA

-2244 IDADDVNEINTSGS
+2244 IDANDVNEINNSGS

-2271 VYIGELDEDLELSDG
+2271 VYIGELNEDLELSDG

-2330 KNPDGKTWLYPF
+2330 KNPDGKTWLYRF
-2342 DYDKYKAFEETRK
+2342 DCDKYKAFEEARK

>member
-8 FGVNAA
+8 FGVNAT
-14 SEAASK
+14 SEVASK

-129 KTAMIREKVE
+129 KTAMIREKIE
-139 PEQEQPTVTKLNHD
+139 PKQEQPTVTKLNHD

-264 FGMESMSSTEPFS
+264 FGMESTSSTEPFS

-452 NEKSFVQKSMD
+452 KEKSFVQKSMD

-540 TESVVQSLNQK
+540 TESAVQSLNQK
-551 FQTDDKHGA
+551 FQADDKHGTSA
-560 STKPQ
+560 KPQ

-618 AVESEEQKLFT
+618 AAESEEQKLFT

-731 AQILQESAQRKEKV
+731 AQILQESAQRKERV

-1008 LKRAENKGYQFITA
+1008 LKRAESKGYQFITA
-1022 TGKFDVAALGNLTA
+1022 TGKFDVAALGNLTT

-1064 DIGVAAKLAQKGMS
+1064 DIGVAAKLTQKGMS

-1411 GDALGA
+1411 GD
-1417 NSDKELGDVLGMSPA
+1417 VLGMSPA

-1561 PHPYIIG
+1561 PQPYIIG

-1770 TNDTWKDEVP
+1770 TNDTWKDEVS

-1883 LTSVIWYRVEIQV
+1883 LTSVIWYRVAIQV

-1983 GKVITDKVNYSG
+1983 GKVITDKVNYSS

-2185 WNFIRMYS
+2185 WDFIRMYS

-2355 EK
+2355 ENKQ

>member
-8 FGVNAA
+8 FGVNAT
-14 SEAASK
+14 SEVASK

-129 KTAMIREKVE
+129 KTAMIREKIE
-139 PEQEQPTVTKLNHD
+139 PKQEQPTVTKLNHD

-264 FGMESMSSTEPFS
+264 FGMESMSSIEPFS

-540 TESVVQSLNQK
+540 TESAVQSLNQK
-551 FQTDDKHGA
+551 FQADDKHGA
-560 STKPQ
+560 SAKPQ

-618 AVESEEQKLFT
+618 AAESEEQKLFT

-731 AQILQESAQRKEKV
+731 AQILQESAQRKERV

-1411 GDALGA
+1411 GDALG
-1417 NSDKELGDVLGMSPA
+1417 MSPA

-1516 PTVKVN
+1516 PTVKVD
-1522 GSIETI
+1522 GTKYEI
-1528 DKLSESEAAELGY
+1528 DSLSESEAAELGY

-1555 RSSDDS
+1555 SSSDDS
-1561 PHPYIIG
+1561 PQPYIIG

-1770 TNDTWKDEVP
+1770 TNDTWKDEVS

-1805 DVNDFANTYLKD
+1805 DVNDFANNYLKD

-1883 LTSVIWYRVEIQV
+1883 LTSVIWYRVAIQV

-2041 ESDSEENKQYLCRDI
+2041 GSDSEENKQYLCRDI

-2066 SNCFGTKNWNDY
+2066 SNCFGTKDWDDY

-2133 FNDGR
+2133 FNDSR

-2185 WNFIRMYS
+2185 WDFIRMYS

-2209 KAIKSPST
+2209 KAIKSPSA

-2223 DIIRHVRSVGA
+2223 DIIRHVRSVSA

-2244 IDADDVNEINTSGS
+2244 IDANDVNEINNSGS

-2271 VYIGELDEDLELSDG
+2271 VYIGELNEDLELSDG

-2330 KNPDGKTWLYPF
+2330 KNPDGKTWLYRF
-2342 DYDKYKAFEETRK
+2342 DCDKYKAFEEARK

>member
-8 FGVNAA
+8 FGVNAT
-14 SEAASK
+14 SEVASK

-71 QKQRGGYNPDDYER
+71 QKQRVGYNPDDYER

-129 KTAMIREKVE
+129 KTAMIREKIE
-139 PEQEQPTVTKLNHD
+139 PKQEQPTVTKLNHD

-264 FGMESMSSTEPFS
+264 FGMESMSSIEPFS

-540 TESVVQSLNQK
+540 TESAVQSLNQK
-551 FQTDDKHGA
+551 FQADDKHGA
-560 STKPQ
+560 SAKPQ

-618 AVESEEQKLFT
+618 AAESEEQKLFT

-731 AQILQESAQRKEKV
+731 AQILQESAQRKERV

-1125 KAKFANVKKTNRLKN
+1125 KAKFANVKKTSRLKN

-1246 IIESFTNFLAA
+1246 IIESFTNFLAT

-1411 GDALGA
+1411 GD
-1417 NSDKELGDVLGMSPA
+1417 VLGMSPA

-1516 PTVKVN
+1516 PTVKVD
-1522 GSIETI
+1522 GTKYEI
-1528 DKLSESEAAELGY
+1528 DSLSESEAAELGY

-1555 RSSDDS
+1555 SSSDDS
-1561 PHPYIIG
+1561 PQPYIIG

-1770 TNDTWKDEVP
+1770 TNDTWKDEVS

-1805 DVNDFANTYLKD
+1805 DVNDFANNYLKD

-1883 LTSVIWYRVEIQV
+1883 LTSVIWYRVAIQV

-1983 GKVITDKVNYSG
+1983 GKVITDKVNYSD

-2066 SNCFGTKNWNDY
+2066 SNCFGTKDWDDY

-2133 FNDGR
+2133 FNDSR

-2185 WNFIRMYS
+2185 WDFIRMYS

-2209 KAIKSPST
+2209 KAIKSPSA

-2223 DIIRHVRSVGA
+2223 DIIRHVRSVSA

-2244 IDADDVNEINTSGS
+2244 IDANDVNEINNSGS

-2271 VYIGELDEDLELSDG
+2271 VYIGELNEDLELSDG

-2330 KNPDGKTWLYPF
+2330 KNPDGKTWLYRF
-2342 DYDKYKAFEETRK
+2342 DCDKYKAFEEARK

>member
-139 PEQEQPTVTKLNHD
+139 PEQEKPTVTKLNHD

-175 PAEPEMTE
+175 PAEPEMPE
-183 AVTDVTTEPQ
+183 AVADATAEPQ
-193 QAAAQP
+193 QTATQP
-199 VPDAEPAYSEPNTY
+199 VPETEPAYNEPNTY

-229 QNIPAADPMQA
+229 QNIPAADQMQA
-240 ETTENA
+240 EATENA
-246 QVEAESVAP
+246 QVEAESTAP
-255 APENSYNSS
+255 APENNYNSS
-264 FGMESMSSTEPFS
+264 FGMESTSSTEPFS
-277 AYGDVQPDEAIDY
+277 AYEDVQPDEVADY

-305 LEPDFTSQQTTVADK
+305 LEPDFTSPQATVADK

-330 NPFSNEPAS
+330 NPFSNEPVS

-390 DNMKALER
+390 DNVKTLER

-413 MQEFVALTNNSFDG
+413 MQEFVSLTNNSFDG
-427 AVSATESVNLTQQKE
+427 AASSTESVNLTQQKE

-463 STFMGQFL
+463 SVFMEQFL

-508 IATEF
+508 ISTEF

-551 FQTDDKHGA
+551 FQADDKLNA
-560 STKPQ
+560 SAKPQ

-588 DVKQAGVHGQSDKSK
+588 DVKQAGIHGQSDKSK

-618 AVESEEQKLFT
+618 AVENEEQKLFT

-1008 LKRAENKGYQFITA
+1008 LKRAESKGYQFITA

-1411 GDALGA
+1411 GD
-1417 NSDKELGDVLGMSPA
+1417 VLGMSPA

-1561 PHPYIIG
+1561 PQPYIIG

-1958 VGTYNEDYQ
+1958 AGTYNEDYQ

-2185 WNFIRMYS
+2185 WDFIRMYS

>member
-1411 GDALGA
+1411 GD
-1417 NSDKELGDVLGMSPA
+1417 VLGMSPA

-1561 PHPYIIG
+1561 PQPYIIG

-2185 WNFIRMYS
+2185 WDFIRMYS
-2193 SWTGQTAT
+2193 SWTGQTST